1 MTTAVL
7 ALALLSPPAL
17 FAQVEG
23 PGGPPRPTAKVVLPA
38 RAVAGSTVVG
48 RVEFT
53 IPATLH
59 AYPNPPA
66 DPANIPVSLST
77 AESGFQVSKIEYPA
91 GFPKAVGGSDTPIP
105 IYEGTVKIP
114 FRLRVPTQPGRKP
127 VTLQIRYQLCDDRAC
142 YPPSTLRVRHN
153 LTVTRP

>member
-23 PGGPPRPTAKVVLPA
+23 PGGPPKPTAKVVLPT
-38 RAVAGSTVVG
+38 RAAAGATLVG

-53 IPATLH
+53 IPGGLH

-66 DPANIPVSLST
+66 DPANIPVSVT
-77 AESGFQVSKIEYPA
+77 VGEKEFQISKVEYPA
-91 GFPKAVGGSDTPIP
+91 GIPKAVGGSDTPIP
-105 IYEGTVKIP
+105 VYEGVVKIP
-114 FRLRVPTQPGRKP
+114 FRLRVPTQSGRRP
-127 VTLQIRYQLCDDRAC
+127 VTIQVRYQLCDERSC
-142 YPPSTLRVRHN
+142 FPPSTLRVRHN
-153 LTVTRP
+153 LTVTRS